1 MRKHSSKESNNSHD
15 TKLMEIAST
24 ISVGK
29 KAITIRLQNAVI
41 KEIDGKQE
49 LMDEIPINDML
60 EQIARAI
67 LRTTSKYN
75 PIPDEIIIRNG
86 NASVSGSQSQEPTR
100 EPEQQIIESWE
111 PRYTLEQV
119 ALNEN
124 VRQQIR
130 TAISAVKYQKKLT
143 EEWGLSEHFSGSRA
157 IILNFY
163 GKAGTGKSMTA
174 EAVAKA
180 LGKRVYRISYAELE
194 SKYVG
199 ETPKNIRR
207 AFELA
212 TKDDAVLIFDEADS
226 FLGKRLTSVT
236 QSADYGVNI
245 TRSVLLMELEKFTGV
260 VVFTTN
266 LISNYD
272 EAFKRRILLNVYFE
286 LPDQQA
292 REAIWR
298 LHIGSKMPLGDITPE
313 SLAERYEN
321 LSGADIKDMVFYA
334 ALYTLEQ
341 EKETMDFSVF
351 DYAYNVIQ
359 ERYRDKESGFQV
371 VSAVTETITE
381 EQYQREVNGQSHD

>member
-1 MRKHSSKESNNSHD
+1 MKRGGSKDVQNITS
-15 TKLMEIAST
+15 TEIAKT
-24 ISVGK
+24 ISVSGST
-29 KAITIRLQNAVI
+29 ITFRLQNVFTGEVNG
-41 KEIDGKQE
+41 KRELLDKDLIDY
-49 LMDEIPINDML
+49 MI
-60 EQIARAI
+60 EQIAKAVKG
-67 LRTTSKYN
+67 TSSKYN
-75 PIPDEIIIRNG
+75 PVPNEIIIRNG
-86 NASVSGSQSQEPTR
+86 NAATSDSQSQEPTR
-100 EPEQQIIESWE
+100 EPEPQIIESWE

-298 LHIGSKMPLGDITPE
+298 LHLGPKMPLGDVTPE
-313 SLAERYEN
+313 SLAERYEGV
-321 LSGADIKDMVFYA
+321 SGADIKDMVFYA

-341 EKETMDFSVF
+341 GKETIDFSAF
-351 DYAYNVIQ
+351 QHTYSIIQ
-359 ERYRDKESGFQV
+359 ERYRDKEKESGFQIA
-371 VSAVTETITE
+371 SKETITE
-381 EQYQREVNGQSHD
+381 EEYQREVSGQSHD

>member
-1 MRKHSSKESNNSHD
+1 MKHKESKKDVQNIQSAEMRKSV
-15 TKLMEIAST
+15 
-24 ISVGK
+24 SVGGNT
-29 KAITIRLQNAVI
+29 ITFHLQNALTGEVNG
-41 KEIDGKQE
+41 KRELLDEELIDY
-49 LMDEIPINDML
+49 ML
-60 EQIARAI
+60 EQIT
-67 LRTTSKYN
+67 RTIKSNSSQYN
-75 PIPDEIIIRNG
+75 PVPDEIIIRNSYG
-86 NASVSGSQSQEPTR
+86 KDTSDSQPKEAIS
-100 EPEQQIIESWE
+100 EPEPQIIESWE

-119 ALNEN
+119 ALNEK

-143 EEWGLSEHFSGSRA
+143 EEWGLSKYFSGNRA

-174 EAVAKA
+174 EAVAKT

-199 ETPKNIRR
+199 ETPKNIRK

-313 SLAERYEN
+313 NLAERYEGI
-321 LSGADIKDMVFYA
+321 SGADIKDMVFYA
-334 ALYTLEQ
+334 ALYSLEQ
-341 EKETMDFSVF
+341 EKGIMDFSVF
-351 DYAYNVIQ
+351 DYAYSVIQ
-359 ERYRDKESGFQV
+359 ERYKDKEKESGFRI
-371 VSAVTETITE
+371 VSKETITE
-381 EQYQREVNGQSHD
+381 EEYQREVSGQSHD